1 MEKLTGGALV
11 VPSGHGLPLPCCRLD
26 VASPTPVPSRRTT
39 DDELPP
45 PCGRRRGI
53 SFPVGLLVEGAT
65 QEREQAFN
73 LCVVAALDSGRDRCL
88 RKVVAQDV
96 LRIDRVHALPARI

>member
-1 MEKLTGGALV
+1 LKMEKLTGGALIV
-11 VPSGHGLPLPCCRLD
+11 TSGHSLPLPCCRLD
-26 VASPTPVPSRRTT
+26 VASPTPVPLRRTT

-45 PCGRRRGI
+45 PFGRRRGI

-65 QEREQAFN
+65 QERVQAFD
-73 LCVVAALDSGRDRCL
+73 LRVVAALDGGRDGVL

-96 LRIDRVHALPARI
+96 LRIARVH